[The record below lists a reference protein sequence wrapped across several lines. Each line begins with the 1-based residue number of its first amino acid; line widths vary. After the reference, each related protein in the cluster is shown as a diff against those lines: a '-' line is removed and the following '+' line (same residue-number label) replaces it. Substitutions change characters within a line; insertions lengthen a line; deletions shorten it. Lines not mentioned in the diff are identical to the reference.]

1 MARDILS
8 QSEIDSLISAIS
20 SGTLKEKTEVA
31 AIEGAAY
38 DFRRPTKFS
47 KEQLK
52 TLQVIHDYYAR
63 TMGNFL
69 AAFLRTPVKCEVVSV
84 GQVTFEEFI
93 CSLPVPTL
101 MTVFNLSAEL
111 GVGILEISPSL
122 TFTLVDLLF
131 GGEGKVPSR
140 FRELTEIEIT
150 VLRQIIERFLD
161 NLSYAWKGI
170 AQLSPQIESMETN
183 PQFSQVVAS
192 GETVVLITVTAQ
204 INSIQGFVNLCFPYA
219 ALDQVLPSLT
229 AQQWFNQY
237 PRLQGRDHTAAI
249 SRAIGNTEVEIQV
262 VLGTAQITL
271 EDFLQIREG
280 DVITLHRRLGEPL
293 EATVEGYPVLT
304 VHPGLNGGRL
314 GIWIDGWLEGE
325 QSIER

>member
-1 MARDILS
+1 MTRDILS

-20 SGTLKEKTEVA
+20 SGNLKDKTTLTEV
-31 AIEGAAY
+31 EGAVY

-63 TMGNFL
+63 SIGNFL
-69 AAFLRTPVKCEVVSV
+69 AAFLRAPVKCEVVSV

-111 GVGILEISPSL
+111 GAGILEISPSL

-131 GGEGKVPSR
+131 GGIGKVPAR

-150 VLRQIIERFLD
+150 VLRQVIERFLD

-204 INSIQGFVNLCFPYA
+204 INSIQGFINLCFPYA

-237 PRLQGRDHTAAI
+237 PRSQDQDHTGAI
-249 SRAIGNTEVEIQV
+249 RRAIGNAEVEVQV
-262 VLGTAQITL
+262 VLGTAEITL

-280 DVITLHRRLGEPL
+280 DVLTLQRRLGEPL
-293 EATVEGYPVLT
+293 EATVEGQPVLI
-304 VHPGLNGGRL
+304 VHPGLNGRRL
-314 GIWIDGWLEGE
+314 GICIDGWMEGDTNG
-325 QSIER
+325 ER